1 MIIRE
6 IADYDFNGLM
16 NLYAQLHN
24 TTIPESGETL
34 KKLWN
39 RILDDRDHHIIVAEE
54 NGELVSSCVCV
65 IIQCLTRDQKP
76 FAVIENVI
84 TSKEHRK
91 KGLATAC
98 LNYAKEIAVRENCYK
113 IMLMTG
119 SKLDST
125 FRFYEKAGYN
135 RRDKTAFIQRLNP

>member
-6 IADYDFNGLM
+6 IANYDFYGLM